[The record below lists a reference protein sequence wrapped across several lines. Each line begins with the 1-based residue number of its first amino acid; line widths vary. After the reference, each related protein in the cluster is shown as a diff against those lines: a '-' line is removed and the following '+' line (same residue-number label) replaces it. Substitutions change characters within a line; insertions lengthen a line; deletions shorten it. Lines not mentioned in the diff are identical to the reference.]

1 MGSLDYI
8 AVTLYGLICV
18 LSSIV
23 GVKVRKENWPVWTT
37 TITSVGNMLVWTY
50 VTKNSQLPL
59 VNLSALYDVVGAL
72 AYFVG
77 FAIFGE
83 AISPIQ
89 WVGIFMMIFSLY
101 LINSH

>member
-1 MGSLDYI
+1 MGYLDWI
-8 AVTLYGLICV
+8 AVFLYGIICV

-23 GVKVRKENWPVWTT
+23 GVKVRRDNWPVWTPMVAS
-37 TITSVGNMLVWTY
+37 ILNMFVWAY
-50 VTKNSQLPL
+50 VLKHSKMPL

-77 FAIFGE
+77 FVIFGE
-83 AISPIQ
+83 TISPIQ